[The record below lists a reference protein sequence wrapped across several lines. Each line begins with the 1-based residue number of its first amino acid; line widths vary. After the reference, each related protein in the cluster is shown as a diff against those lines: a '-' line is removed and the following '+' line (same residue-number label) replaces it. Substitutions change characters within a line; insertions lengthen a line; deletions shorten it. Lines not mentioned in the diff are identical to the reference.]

1 MPRALKVG
9 TVIRGRYRVDKV
21 LGEGGFGVTYKVWDS
36 KENKIAALKE
46 YYPLSI
52 ASRAPGGTHLVP
64 APGNEESYERF
75 RQDFINEAQTIYSF
89 QNHPNIVSVYH
100 LFGQYNNTAY
110 YAMEYIDGSDLRHF
124 LDRRGGRVSW
134 EEFRPILAQVVT
146 ALQAVHNQNVIHCD
160 ISADNITIT
169 NNGQVKLIDFGAAK
183 RSMHNQGSVVL
194 LRRGYAPLE
203 QMSINGHIGP
213 WTDVYALA
221 VTVYVA
227 MTGEMPPSAENR
239 VQHDGI
245 IWPSQRGIRE
255 PFPGWEDALKKAL
268 EVRYENRFQNVT
280 DFWNAIND
288 YTQRP
293 QPVVLEGVRG
303 YYAGRRLDIRDECLM
318 GVDAG
323 RCNVTYPIGTPGV
336 SRVHLKIWPQNG
348 KLLSMDMGS
357 RYGSWVNN
365 QKMVPGLVYVLEEG
379 STVFYGDDQEF
390 RVVRDYQDRNTAY
403 TAPYGHT
410 VF

>member
-9 TVIRGRYRVDKV
+9 TVIRGRYRVDKI

-52 ASRAPGGTHLVP
+52 ASRAPGGTHLIP
-64 APGNEESYERF
+64 APGSEDSYERF

-110 YAMEYIDGSDLRHF
+110 YAMEYIDGSDLRHY
-124 LDRRGGRVSW
+124 LDGRGGRISW
-134 EEFRPILAQVVT
+134 EEFRPMLAQVVT
-146 ALQAVHNQNVIHCD
+146 ALQAVHNRGVIHCD
-160 ISADNITIT
+160 ISADNIAIT
-169 NNGQVKLIDFGAAK
+169 REGQVKLIDFGAAK

-203 QMSINGHIGP
+203 QMSINGKIGP

-221 VTVYVA
+221 VTIYVA
-227 MTGEMPPSAENR
+227 ITGEMPPAAENR
-239 VQHDGI
+239 VQHDTI
-245 IWPSQRGIRE
+245 VWPSQRGIRE
-255 PFPGWEDALKKAL
+255 PFPGWENALRKAL
-268 EVRYENRFQNVT
+268 EIRYENRYQNVA

-293 QPVVLEGVRG
+293 LPMVLEGVRG
-303 YYAGRRLDIRDECLM
+303 YYAGRRLNIREECLM

-323 RCNVTYPIGTPGV
+323 RCAVTYPIGTPGV
-336 SRVHLKIWPQNG
+336 SRVHLKIWSQNG
-348 KLLSMDMGS
+348 KLMSMDMGS
-357 RYGSWVNN
+357 RYGTWINDS
-365 QKMVPGLVYVLEEG
+365 KMVPGLVYVLEEG
-379 STVFYGDDQEF
+379 TTLFYGDDQEF

-403 TAPYGHT
+403 TAPYGQT
-410 VF
+410 VY

>member
-1 MPRALKVG
+1 M
-9 TVIRGRYRVDKV
+9 
-21 LGEGGFGVTYKVWDS
+21 
-36 KENKIAALKE
+36 
-46 YYPLSI
+46 
-52 ASRAPGGTHLVP
+52 
-64 APGNEESYERF
+64 
-75 RQDFINEAQTIYSF
+75 
-89 QNHPNIVSVYH
+89 
-100 LFGQYNNTAY
+100 
-110 YAMEYIDGSDLRHF
+110 
-124 LDRRGGRVSW
+124 
-134 EEFRPILAQVVT
+134 
-146 ALQAVHNQNVIHCD
+146 
-160 ISADNITIT
+160 
-169 NNGQVKLIDFGAAK
+169 
-183 RSMHNQGSVVL
+183 
-194 LRRGYAPLE
+194 
-203 QMSINGHIGP
+203 
-213 WTDVYALA
+213 
-221 VTVYVA
+221 
-227 MTGEMPPSAENR
+227 
-239 VQHDGI
+239 
-245 IWPSQRGIRE
+245 WPSQKGIRE

-268 EVRYENRFQNVT
+268 EVRYENRFQNVA

-303 YYAGRRLDIRDECLM
+303 YYAGRRLDIRDECVM

-379 STVFYGDDQEF
+379 SSVFYGDDQEF

-403 TAPYGHT
+403 TAPYGQT

>member
-36 KENKIAALKE
+36 RENKIAALKE

-124 LDRRGGRVSW
+124 LDRRGGHVSW

-403 TAPYGHT
+403 TAPYGQT